1 LLSNRFDRTNYPT
14 AEPAK
19 LVAGDRFTWRRDD
32 LAGDYAPS
40 SFALSYEFHEDS
52 GGGGSHKFSISA
64 TEADDTYYIEVGSST
79 TASFST
85 GDYIWEAYI
94 TRSSDSERIM
104 VDSGRTEIT
113 TNLANT
119 NADLRSHAK
128 KVLDAIEAVMEN
140 RASMDQSSMSIAGRS
155 LSRTPLPDLLEL
167 RDRYKAE
174 YLKEIKLARIRNKQ
188 GSGNTIK
195 VKFGNSSSSIN
206 PTDYT

>member
-1 LLSNRFDRTNYPT
+1 MTNRFDRTNYPSS
-14 AEPAK
+14 EPAK

-32 LAGDYAPS
+32 LASDYSPS
-40 SFALSYEFHEDS
+40 SFALTYEFHSDI
-52 GGGGSHKFSISA
+52 GGGGSKKFTITA
-64 TEADDTYYIEVGSST
+64 IEADDTYYIEVNSAT
-79 TASFST
+79 TASYDT

-94 TRSSDSERIM
+94 TRTSDSQRIM

-128 KVLDAIEAVMEN
+128 KVLDAIENVLEG
-140 RASMDQSSMSIAGRS
+140 RATIDQASMSIAGRS
-155 LSRTPLPDLLEL
+155 LSRTPISDLMEL

-195 VKFGNSSSSIN
+195 VKFGDNSSSIN

>member
-1 LLSNRFDRTNYPT
+1 MLTNRFDRTNYPT

-19 LVAGDRFTWRRDD
+19 LVAGDRFTWKRDD
-32 LAGDYAPS
+32 LANEYPVGT
-40 SFALSYEFHEDS
+40 FALTYEFHEDS
-52 GGGGSHKFSISA
+52 GGGNKKFTITA
-64 TEADDTYYIEVGSST
+64 TEADSTYYIEVGSST
-79 TASFST
+79 TASYET

-94 TRSSDSERIM
+94 TRSADSERIM

-128 KVLDAIEAVMEN
+128 KVVDAIEAVLEN
-140 RASMDQSSMSIAGRS
+140 RSTMDQSSMSIAGRS

-195 VKFGNSSSSIN
+195 VKFGSTSTIN

>member
-1 LLSNRFDRTNYPT
+1 MSNKFDRTNYPT
-14 AEPAK
+14 AEPAV
-19 LVAGDRFTWRRDD
+19 LVAGDRFTWKRDD
-32 LAGDYAPS
+32 LASDYSPS
-40 SFALSYEFHEDS
+40 AFALTYEFHEDS
-52 GGGGSHKFSISA
+52 GGGGSHKFTITA

-79 TASFST
+79 TASYSV

-113 TNLANT
+113 ENLANT
-119 NADLRSHAK
+119 NADIRSHAK
-128 KVLDAIEAVMEN
+128 KVLDAIEAVIEG
-140 RASMDQSSMSIAGRS
+140 RATIDQSSFSIAGRS
-155 LSRTPLPDLLEL
+155 LSRMSVDEL
-167 RDRYKAE
+167 MTFRDRYKAE

-195 VKFGNSSSSIN
+195 VKFGSTSTIN

>member
-1 LLSNRFDRTNYPT
+1 MSNKFDRTNYPT

-32 LAGDYAPS
+32 LANDYPIGT
-40 SFALSYEFHEDS
+40 FALTYEFHEDS
-52 GGGGSHKFSISA
+52 GGGGNKKFTITA
-64 TEADDTYYIEVGSST
+64 TEADSTYYIEVGSST
-79 TASFST
+79 TASYET

-94 TRSSDSERIM
+94 TRSADSERIM

-119 NADLRSHAK
+119 SADLRSHAK
-128 KVLDAIEAVMEN
+128 IVLDAIEAVIEN

-155 LSRTPLPDLLEL
+155 LSRMSIDDLMTF

-195 VKFGNSSSSIN
+195 VKFGSNTTIN